1 LRAPAARKV
10 PDFALG
16 SAEEAAPAVVVPAKG
31 KTPAKKKDEKQN
43 KK

>member
-1 LRAPAARKV
+1 VTVPKAEAEEPAA
-10 PDFALG
+10 D
-16 SAEEAAPAVVVPAKG
+16 AAAVVAPAKG